1 MRMSTRACTR
11 AYATS
16 RLYSTLVLYR
26 KVSNPSRPAFIMIT
40 VPVESDRHNVSCGKH
55 HDYKAVSARH
65 ACETATV
72 CQVAHL
78 LNNETAMLSYVTL
91 HCAHRTNPTA
101 STVHQVHNVCTQRLQ
116 MLRPQCRRH
125 SCKWTVL
132 SSGSSIG
139 SHHTHCYRCF
149 KLAGLLQ
156 QYLCS

>member
-1 MRMSTRACTR
+1 MSTRACTR

-26 KVSNPSRPAFIMIT
+26 KVSKPSRPAFIMIT

-78 LNNETAMLSYVTL
+78 LNNESTMLSNMTL
-91 HCAHRTNPTA
+91 YCEHRTNPTA
-101 STVHQVHNVCTQRLQ
+101 STVHQVHLYDICRWGSGRNVGGTAANGPFVKWQQHWVSPHTLLQ
-116 MLRPQCRRH
+116 MLQ
-125 SCKWTVL
+125 
-132 SSGSSIG
+132 
-139 SHHTHCYRCF
+139 
-149 KLAGLLQ
+149 AGR
-156 QYLCS
+156 SAAAIPV